1 MAFSLA
7 RRAGAARGVGAL
19 GGRVRSRARGRRP
32 FLSMR
37 RDVSRIRDV
46 NAAQFSRPRGSGRL
60 SLQPGAES
68 SAGIVL
74 NGPLRG
80 GPVQVGFG
88 FFLLNPR
95 AVFTQATSS
104 HAEARSPRFVRVRP
118 ASSRN
123 PIPVDSRRSPST
135 RHWGGSA
142 RRGRASGAACVR
154 GRVREETNRQ
164 ESTGIDRSRV
174 CPCGAKR
181 TRATAQ
187 GRERVDSGAA
197 RREGP
202 RA

>member
-1 MAFSLA
+1 MARSPSSPIILPCPAKRVSAFSVVDGSVY
-7 RRAGAARGVGAL
+7 RPPYQV
-19 GGRVRSRARGRRP
+19 RP
-32 FLSMR
+32 F
-37 RDVSRIRDV
+37 
-46 NAAQFSRPRGSGRL
+46 ARPGHRQLGPFGT
-60 SLQPGAES
+60 
-68 SAGIVL
+68 
-74 NGPLRG
+74 NGPYTFCLHPAKIAKG
-80 GPVQVGFG
+80 CG
-88 FFLLNPR
+88 FFLLNPS

-104 HAEARSPRFVRVRP
+104 HAESDRLDLCGSLRP

-123 PIPVDSRRSPST
+123 PIPVDSRRFPPT